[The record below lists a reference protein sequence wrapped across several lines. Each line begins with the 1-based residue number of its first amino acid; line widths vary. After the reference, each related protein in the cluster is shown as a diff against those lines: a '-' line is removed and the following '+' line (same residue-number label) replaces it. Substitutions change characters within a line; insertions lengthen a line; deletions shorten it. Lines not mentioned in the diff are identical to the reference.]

1 MARSLT
7 MTRVV
12 RVHAYGG
19 PEVLRVEDV
28 AVGAPGPGQVKLR
41 QTAIG
46 LNYIDVYVRTGL
58 YPQVSMPFIPGQE
71 GAGIVTDVGQGVTG
85 LKAGDRVAYAAG
97 PGGGYAEERL
107 IAADKVVKLP
117 DGIDDKTGAAMM
129 LQGMTV
135 EYLLNRTYK
144 VGPGTVL
151 LLHAAAGGIGLIA
164 CQWARALGATVI
176 GTASTPEKMALA
188 KANGA
193 THMIDSKTE
202 NFVEKVREFTAG
214 KLCDVVYDSIGKD
227 TFPASLDCIKPRGLF
242 VSFGNSSGPVAS
254 FNLGILNTKGSLY
267 VTRPSMGAY
276 TSTRADLL
284 ASANALFA
292 MVTAGRIKI
301 AVNQTYPLSR
311 VADAHRDLEARKTT
325 GSTVFL
331 PG

>member
-1 MARSLT
+1 

-19 PEVLRVEDV
+19 PEVLKVEDMT
-28 AVGAPGPGQVKLR
+28 AGSPGAGEVKLR

-58 YPQVSMPFIPGQE
+58 YPQPVMPFVPGQE
-71 GAGIVTDVGQGVTG
+71 GAGVVTEVGNGVSSV
-85 LKAGDRVAYAAG
+85 KVGDRVAYAG
-97 PGGGYAEERL
+97 SGGGYAEERL
-107 IAADKVVKLP
+107 IVADRLVPLP
-117 DGIDDKTGAAMM
+117 DAIDDKTGAAMM

-135 EYLLNRTYK
+135 EYLLNRTFK

-164 CQWARALGATVI
+164 CQWARALGATII

-188 KANGA
+188 KTHGA
-193 THMIDSKTE
+193 THMINSKTE
-202 NFVEKVREFTAG
+202 NFVERVHEITGG
-214 KLCDVVYDSIGKD
+214 KRCDVVYDSVGKD
-227 TFPASLDCIKPRGLF
+227 TFPASLDCLKPRGLF
-242 VSFGNSSGPVAS
+242 VSFGQSSGAIPPV
-254 FNLGILNTKGSLY
+254 NLGILNTKGSLF
-267 VTRPSMGAY
+267 VTRPSLGAY
-276 TSTRADLL
+276 TATRQDLL

-292 MVTAGRIKI
+292 VVASGKVQI

-311 VADAHRDLEARKTT
+311 AADAHRDLEARKTT
-325 GSTVFL
+325 GSTVLL